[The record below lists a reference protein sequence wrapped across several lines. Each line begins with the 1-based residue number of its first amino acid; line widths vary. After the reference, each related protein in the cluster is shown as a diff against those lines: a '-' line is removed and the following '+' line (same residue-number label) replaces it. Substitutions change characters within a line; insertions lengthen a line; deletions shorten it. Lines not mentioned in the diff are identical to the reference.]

1 MKYIWK
7 ATGIREDYIYF
18 EFLLRSY
25 KFTIISPSTFHATFQ
40 HIFYYVVLE
49 ENHLTLLI
57 SNPVLGGISPKFCP
71 YSAVPAREQETP
83 NYSKTRE
90 E

>member
-1 MKYIWK
+1 MLSKS
-7 ATGIREDYIYF
+7 E
-18 EFLLRSY
+18 
-25 KFTIISPSTFHATFQ
+25 IIAQRKCNPYSHSP
-40 HIFYYVVLE
+40 E
-49 ENHLTLLI
+49 ECARKCHNQDFHLTLLI